1 MTTYFLVLKGS
12 QRPGALHR
20 YPASFAR
27 DRGRFLANGLGT
39 KVPPGCHG
47 ERGRERETGI
57 LHFLFQ
63 VLIAITVCF
72 TIKRGANEGNDVQSK
87 KVSSYYLTFH
97 FISMIESF
105 INSASF
111 IIFQCNP
118 FKSFAFF
125 SCQKYF
131 SSIFFRTWQN
141 VIFLGFSFDFK
152 ILL

>member
-87 KVSSYYLTFH
+87 KVCYYLAFH

-105 INSASF
+105 IN
-111 IIFQCNP
+111 CNP

-131 SSIFFRTWQN
+131 SSIFFRT
-141 VIFLGFSFDFK
+141 
-152 ILL
+152 